1 MSFRKDGFMKTLISI
16 LPILL
21 TLSACGSGGDNTV
34 GSPSTDV
41 SQDEY
46 EAQAEPKISAAADLP
61 DDLQAAALAPGDMPC
76 GLPRIPGELQSHKVD
91 QYSHAFLSTR
101 PFGEIAGFYKL
112 AAEKAGHVASV
123 ATMTGTIEVKV
134 AIPAG
139 ESCSVQAQDGGIHRT
154 PEGEDRPATGVV
166 ITQMQT

>member
-1 MSFRKDGFMKTLISI
+1 MKTLISI

-76 GLPRIPGELQSHKVD
+76 GLPRIPSGVGVVGSGRGI
-91 QYSHAFLSTR
+91 S
-101 PFGEIAGFYKL
+101 L
-112 AAEKAGHVASV
+112 AYGPPGSAWDPAAPQCRRLGQHVAAASPLSLDGSV
-123 ATMTGTIEVKV
+123 SINRWIGRSM
-134 AIPAG
+134 
-139 ESCSVQAQDGGIHRT
+139 
-154 PEGEDRPATGVV
+154 DRYR
-166 ITQMQT
+166 

>member
-1 MSFRKDGFMKTLISI
+1 
-16 LPILL
+16 
-21 TLSACGSGGDNTV
+21 
-34 GSPSTDV
+34 
-41 SQDEY
+41 
-46 EAQAEPKISAAADLP
+46 
-61 DDLQAAALAPGDMPC
+61 MPC